1 MLGSVVVRYGAGLK
15 IQEWSAGR
23 AIILGVLQK
32 KKISYRCHWLIV
44 LFAKIPVFPYAIY

>member
-15 IQEWSAGR
+15 IQEWSAGQ
-23 AIILGVLQK
+23 AIILGVLQ

-44 LFAKIPVFPYAIY
+44 LFA